1 MSGTWSDRSARSSR
15 LPDIE
20 VIGADANNLRHIDVT
35 LPLNAV
41 SVVTGVSG
49 SGKSSLLAE
58 TLAAEG
64 IRRTRTFL
72 DVAQD
77 ELSRDHVGAF
87 VSRLPPTVLV
97 GQRGFRPSVRTTVGT
112 ATGFLSILRRLFV
125 LASRPYSEQAQE
137 DVPPPAP
144 EPYARWLSRHYC
156 GRRRNLGRAGPQPA
170 NGRRCRGRTLGF
182 AWSPGCRPP

>member
-1 MSGTWSDRSARSSR
+1 MSKTRSARFARS
-15 LPDIE
+15 PAIE

-72 DVAQD
+72 DVAQGD
-77 ELSRDHVGAF
+77 LIRDHVGAF
-87 VSRLPPTVLV
+87 VSPLPPTILV

-112 ATGFLSILRRLFV
+112 ATGFLSVLRRLFV
-125 LASRPYSEQAQE
+125 LASRPYSDQAQ
-137 DVPPPAP
+137 A
-144 EPYARWLSRHYC
+144 ACS
-156 GRRRNLGRAGPQPA
+156 AA
-170 NGRRCRGRTLGF
+170 FT
-182 AWSPGCRPP
+182 